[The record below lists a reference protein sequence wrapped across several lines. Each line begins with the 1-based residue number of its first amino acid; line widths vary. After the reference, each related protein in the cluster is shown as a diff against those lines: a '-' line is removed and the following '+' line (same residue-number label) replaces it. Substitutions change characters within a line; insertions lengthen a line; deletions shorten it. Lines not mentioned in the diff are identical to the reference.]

1 MCIFAAIPLVL
12 VFPSGSVSRRSDQ
25 SNWVKV
31 GQTSLV
37 GQAGASNLCKYF
49 KMNSLQHNQ
58 PQSGLTGINL
68 VTHGQNKPIRFGLRP
83 VRRCQIEGRPVSGP
97 KIWSCAGRGGCYSS
111 GSRANGL
118 RGGFV
123 FNPLTIN
130 CENFFRHV
138 QFAAGQ
144 EHRRF
149 HRPGAG
155 QMHHQLLSRRRN
167 VRQDRGECARGGC
180 VHRAIHFAADQ
191 PSLYGIVHHDGC
203 GAAGQRVAD
212 HGGVALLRVCAAGP
226 QGPAARADHGQIGGQ
241 SAGRG
246 RGAAGC

>member
-1 MCIFAAIPLVL
+1 MNRVHCLPIRLRRGGCGATRTAESSIEDCRQKTQKTQELSRFSIGIATFVHFRGHSIGAR
-12 VFPSGSVSRRSDQ
+12 FPVRLGSRRSDQ

-118 RGGFV
+118 RGGFS
-123 FNPLTIN
+123 T
-130 CENFFRHV
+130 H
-138 QFAAGQ
+138 
-144 EHRRF
+144 
-149 HRPGAG
+149 
-155 QMHHQLLSRRRN
+155 
-167 VRQDRGECARGGC
+167 
-180 VHRAIHFAADQ
+180 
-191 PSLYGIVHHDGC
+191 
-203 GAAGQRVAD
+203 
-212 HGGVALLRVCAAGP
+212 
-226 QGPAARADHGQIGGQ
+226 
-241 SAGRG
+241 
-246 RGAAGC
+246 